1 MSANDLPAIR
11 PAAGLPTAADLDAI
25 LRVAEALSRAD
36 GMIPKQY
43 VGSPAK
49 ILAAVL
55 KGRELGIDAMA
66 SLNAF
71 HVVEGKPVAS
81 SEFWGA
87 RIAQAGY
94 RIEWVE
100 SSDQRAT
107 VRLTARDGRAPHV
120 ETWTI
125 EMAQRAGLTGK
136 QNWKGYPG
144 AMLKARAIVSAGRA
158 YAPEV
163 MFGAALPDEVEEVRD
178 VEAVARVEQAQEA
191 ARGIAGLQ
199 ARLGITPSSSPIMTA
214 SQTAP
219 VEVARIP
226 VEAPEPF
233 DSAEHAI
240 AAIAEADKCTLR
252 AIMARVSVSGFA
264 GEDAEMV
271 KRAKDD
277 RVAELQQ
284 VTA

>member
-43 VGSPAK
+43 VGAPAK

-100 SSDQRAT
+100 ATDQRAV

-163 MFGAALPDEVEEVRD
+163 MFGASLPDEVEEVRD
-178 VEAVARVEQAQEA
+178 VEAVVRVEQAQEA
-191 ARGIAGLQ
+191 ARGVAGLQ
-199 ARLGITPSSSPIMTA
+199 ARLGIA
-214 SQTAP
+214 TAP
-219 VEVARIP
+219 AQVAAAPAKPESADP
-226 VEAPEPF
+226 VPIDPF
-233 DSAEHAI
+233 DSAEHAV
-240 AAIAEADKCTLR
+240 AAIAEADKGTLR
-252 AIMARVSVSGFA
+252 AIMARVAASGFA

>member
-1 MSANDLPAIR
+1 MSANDLPAMR
-11 PAAGLPTAADLDAI
+11 QSVGLPTAADLDSI

-43 VGSPAK
+43 VGAPAK

-107 VRLTARDGRAPHV
+107 VRLTARDGRAPHT
-120 ETWTI
+120 ETWTW

-136 QNWKGYPG
+136 QTWKGYPG
-144 AMLKARAIVSAGRA
+144 SMLKARAIVCAGRA

-163 MFGAALPDEVEEVRD
+163 MFGAALPDEVEEFRDADATVVRSS
-178 VEAVARVEQAQEA
+178 AVEQAQEA
-191 ARGIAGLQ
+191 ARGVAGLQ
-199 ARLGITPSSSPIMTA
+199 ARLGI
-214 SQTAP
+214 AP
-219 VEVARIP
+219 AVPAAKEP
-226 VEAPEPF
+226 VPATGEPAAPEPF
-233 DSAEHAI
+233 DSPDHAI
-240 AAIAEADKCTLR
+240 AAIAEADKGTLR
-252 AIMARVSVSGFA
+252 AIMARVAVSGFA

>member
-1 MSANDLPAIR
+1 MSANELPSMR
-11 PAAGLPTAADLDAI
+11 PSVGLPTAADLDAI
-25 LRVAEALSRAD
+25 LRMAEALSRAD

-66 SLNAF
+66 SLTAF

-100 SSDQRAT
+100 STDERAT
-107 VRLTARDGRAPHV
+107 IRLSSRDGRQHL
-120 ETWTI
+120 ETWTFA
-125 EMAQRAGLTGK
+125 MAQRAGLTGK
-136 QNWKGYPG
+136 ANWKGYPA

-158 YAPEV
+158 FAPEV
-163 MFGAALPDEVEEVRD
+163 MFGAAIPDEVEEIREVD
-178 VEAVARVEQAQEA
+178 AAVRVEHAQEA
-191 ARGIAGLQ
+191 ARGVAGLQ
-199 ARLGITPSSSPIMTA
+199 ARLGITASPTATA
-214 SQTAP
+214 SEGQPSAP
-219 VEVARIP
+219 TTERSP
-226 VEAPEPF
+226 DPF
-233 DSAEHAI
+233 DSPDHAI
-240 AAIAEADKCTLR
+240 AAITEADKGSLR
-252 AIMARVSVSGFA
+252 AIMARVAVSGFT
-264 GEDAEMV
+264 GVDAENV
-271 KRAKDD
+271 RRAKDD

>member
-43 VGSPAK
+43 VGAPAK

-55 KGRELGIDAMA
+55 KGRELGSDAMA

-100 SSDQRAT
+100 ATDQRAV

-136 QNWKGYPG
+136 QTWKGYPG

-163 MFGAALPDEVEEVRD
+163 MFGASLPDEVEEVRD
-178 VEAVARVEQAQEA
+178 VEAVVRVEQAQEA
-191 ARGIAGLQ
+191 ARGVAGLQ
-199 ARLGITPSSSPIMTA
+199 ARLGIA
-214 SQTAP
+214 TAP
-219 VEVARIP
+219 AELA
-226 VEAPEPF
+226 APAKPESADRVPIDPF
-233 DSAEHAI
+233 DSAEHAV
-240 AAIAEADKCTLR
+240 AAIAEADKGTLR
-252 AIMARVSVSGFA
+252 AIMARVAASGFA

-284 VTA
+284 GTA